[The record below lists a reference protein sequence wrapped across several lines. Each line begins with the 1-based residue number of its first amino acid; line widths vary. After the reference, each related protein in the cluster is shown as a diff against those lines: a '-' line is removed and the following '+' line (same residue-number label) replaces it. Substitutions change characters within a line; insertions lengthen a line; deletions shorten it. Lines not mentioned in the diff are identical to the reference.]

1 MKNTDVKIKRPKR
14 ADIRPG
20 LIVKAN
26 QANKTFPGESKM
38 TNPYPWNLGFSAI
51 TYDPKMANKC
61 YLPEKVDG
69 VLTYWSCTRIEVE
82 DGELI
87 HLCSYVLKVG
97 RQQYVKAR
105 LPRLYGDQEFLIFY
119 NEIKNLTELI

>member
-1 MKNTDVKIKRPKR
+1 MKIKRPKR

-20 LIVKAN
+20 LVVKAN
-26 QANKTFPGESKM
+26 QANKTFPGDSPK
-38 TNPYPWNLGFSAI
+38 YPWNLRFSAI
-51 TYDPKMANKC
+51 TYDPKMANRC

-69 VLTYWSCTRIEVE
+69 VLTYWSCAPVEVE

-105 LPRLYGDQEFLIFY
+105 LPRLYGEQEFLIFY